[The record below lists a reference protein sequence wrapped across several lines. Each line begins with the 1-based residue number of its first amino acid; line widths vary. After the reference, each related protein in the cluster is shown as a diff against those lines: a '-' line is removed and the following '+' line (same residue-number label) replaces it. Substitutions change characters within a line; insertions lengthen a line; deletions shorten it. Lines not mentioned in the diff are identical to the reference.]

1 MRATRAREARRGATR
16 ARGEGR
22 TWAACGRGEGR
33 GGRWLSALAALV
45 LGAACDRGAR
55 PEGAAGAGGASDAE
69 LLLPALGLAVRVP
82 LGADVRGGRG
92 GTVIKLEGGARTI
105 AFGPP
110 GEGGALS
117 REGSRLRDLRG
128 GGFLRYRPK
137 GGVGGG
143 GGGPEV
149 ELEGEIMMGGRAYS
163 VRCRAQGEPL
173 PPAEWCVPFL
183 ESLRAEGEPAEGR

>member
-1 MRATRAREARRGATR
+1 MRATRA
-16 ARGEGR
+16 
-22 TWAACGRGEGR
+22 RGEGR
-33 GGRWLSALAALV
+33 GGRWLGALAALAF
-45 LGAACDRGAR
+45 GAACDRGAR
-55 PEGAAGAGGASDAE
+55 SEGAAGAGGASDAE

-92 GTVIKLEGGARTI
+92 GMVIKLEGGARTI
-105 AFGPP
+105 TFAPP
-110 GEGGALS
+110 GEGRALS

-128 GGFLRYRPK
+128 GGFLRYRPM
-137 GGVGGG
+137 GAGGG